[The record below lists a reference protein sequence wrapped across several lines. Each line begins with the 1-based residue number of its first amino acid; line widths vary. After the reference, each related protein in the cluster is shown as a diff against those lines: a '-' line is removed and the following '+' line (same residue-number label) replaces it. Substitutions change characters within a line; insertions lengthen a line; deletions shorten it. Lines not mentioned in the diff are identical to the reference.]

1 MTNEVTNFMY
11 YMYNR
16 WCIEESKML
25 FGENLGQHVFDKWV
39 GKGEHTNDQTMS
51 WYGEL
56 DTGLQNKLVARANEL
71 YSN

>member
-1 MTNEVTNFMY
+1 
-11 YMYNR
+11 
-16 WCIEESKML
+16 ML

-39 GKGEHTNDQTMS
+39 GKGKHTNDQTMS

-56 DTGLQNKLVARANEL
+56 DTGLRNKLVARANEL